1 VSSLLRR
8 SGAPALLA
16 ALALLVL
23 APGAPAHDAGSITKS
38 AGAVEAT
45 VSWDGAEFGV
55 ANPRLRIVRAGLTAF
70 DASIADVCPR
80 YCVLVADSPQL
91 PDDSILHVAD
101 LDGDGEPEVVLDT
114 YSGGAHCC
122 ITARIYEYRAA
133 TGTYARA
140 PSVPFGNLGYR
151 LQDLDGDGRPE
162 FNGTDDAFAYAFS
175 SFASSAFPPL
185 ILRFTRDAATG
196 RTRMRDVTRSF
207 PAVIRKAAASL
218 RKDIRGAKRSH
229 DGTYEAQGA
238 IAAYVAD
245 QYLLGRGS
253 VGRAELR
260 RARRRGLTAKGFER
274 QLLRFLHRQGYR

>member
-1 VSSLLRR
+1 VSSPRRR
-8 SGAPALLA
+8 STAAAALA

-23 APGAPAHDAGSITKS
+23 APGALANDAGSITKS

-55 ANPRLRIVRAGLTAF
+55 TNPHLRIVRAGVTAF
-70 DASIADVCPR
+70 DASIADVCPE
-80 YCVLVADSPQL
+80 YCVLIADSPDF
-91 PDDSILHVAD
+91 PDDSIFHVAD

-133 TGTYARA
+133 TASYARA
-140 PSVPFGNLGYR
+140 PSVYFGNLGYR
-151 LQDLDGDGRPE
+151 LEDLDGDGRPE

-185 ILRFTRDAATG
+185 ILHLTRDPASGKA
-196 RTRMRDVTRSF
+196 RMRDVTRAF
-207 PAVIRKAAASL
+207 PAVIRKDAAAL
-218 RKDIRGAKRSH
+218 LKDIRKARRSH
-229 DGTYEAQGA
+229 DGTHEAQGA

-260 RARRRGLTAKGFER
+260 RERRRGLTA
-274 QLLRFLHRQGYR
+274 